1 MTLYTNRKADK
12 HGHPIARAQ
21 YRSEQ
26 AKSVPEAKET
36 KIPAPATAPHEHKGQ
51 GKKGKK
57 VAK

>member
-21 YRSEQ
+21 YQAEQ
-26 AKSVPEAKET
+26 ARTVQKAEGT